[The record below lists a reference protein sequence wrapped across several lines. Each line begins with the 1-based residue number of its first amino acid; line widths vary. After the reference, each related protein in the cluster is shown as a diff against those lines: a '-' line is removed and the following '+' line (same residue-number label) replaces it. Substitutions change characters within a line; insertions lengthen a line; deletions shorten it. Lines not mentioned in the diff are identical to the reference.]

1 MKRPLDGTRLVMGT
15 DYYPEQ
21 WDPSLW
27 DEDLR
32 RMRETGIEVIRI
44 AEFAWNIF
52 SPRGACSPSTS
63 LTTSWRTAKR
73 PACRSSSERPRRRP
87 LRG

>member
-1 MKRPLDGTRLVMGT
+1 MKRLLDGTRLVMGT

-52 SPRGACSPSTS
+52 SPREGVFTFDFFDDFLAHCQK
-63 LTTSWRTAKR
+63 A
-73 PACRSSSERPRRRP
+73 
-87 LRG
+87 GMQVIF